1 MIKTKFYLIF
11 ALVFQVNS
19 SFGQGV
25 NNLWLL
31 GYDCC
36 HPPYFH
42 PMNLSF
48 NNLNLYIDT
57 VERNM
62 NLNSTNGVI
71 CDKNGDLL
79 FYSNGVY
86 IANAN
91 NDTMLNGSALN
102 PCLFTTDHSQY
113 GLTIPQANLIIP
125 FPGDSTKYY
134 LFHESSDDYVN
145 TYSSFYLYYSVIDM
159 TLDNGLGGVV
169 QKNTVLLNDTLVE
182 GRLTACKHA
191 NGRDWWLVSHEF
203 MKNNIYTFLITPGGI
218 QGPFANY
225 SQTQRDNYFGQC
237 VFSQQGDKY
246 VYYEPYDG
254 LDIFDF
260 DRCTGALSNQL
271 HIAINDSGAAGGAA
285 FSPSG
290 RYLYI
295 SSTFHIYQFD
305 MHAPDIA
312 LSRNTIAVWDS
323 FYSPSPPI
331 AALFYLAQLA
341 PDNKIYINTSNST
354 TVLHVIN
361 FPEVAG
367 SGCAFC
373 QHCIQLPALN
383 AFTIPNHPNYFLGA
397 EAGSICDTLH
407 IGIDDV
413 PDVESAFNLFP
424 NPATRL
430 LYVTQKA
437 HATIRALEV
446 FNTLGQKMDV
456 RYSSIKNNEYLEIN
470 VQHLSPG
477 VYFLEM
483 VTDEEKVVRR
493 FVRE

>member
-1 MIKTKFYLIF
+1 MKKLLIILYF
-11 ALVFQVNS
+11 FISDKVFS
-19 SFGQGV
+19 QGID
-25 NNLWLL
+25 NLWLL

-36 HPPYFH
+36 APYFH
-42 PMNLSF
+42 PMNLEFSSGS
-48 NNLNLYIDT
+48 LVIDT
-57 VERNM
+57 VTRNM
-62 NLNSTNGVI
+62 NLNCTNSVI
-71 CDKNGDLL
+71 CDKSGNLL

-91 NDTMLNGSALN
+91 NDTMLNGSGLN
-102 PCLFTTDHSQY
+102 PAYFTTNHTAH

-125 FPGDSTKYY
+125 FPDDSMKYY
-134 LFHESSDDYVN
+134 LFHETADDYPGA
-145 TYSSFYLYYSVIDM
+145 TYSSFYLYYSIIDM
-159 TLDNGLGGVV
+159 NLDNGLGGVA

-191 NGRDWWLVSHEF
+191 NGRDWWLISHEF
-203 MKNNIYTFLITPGGI
+203 NKNNIYSFLITPGGI
-218 QGPFANY
+218 QGPFNNY
-225 SQTQRDNYFGQC
+225 SQTRRDNYAGQS
-237 VFSQQGDKY
+237 VFSPQGDKY
-246 VYYEPYDG
+246 VYYEPYDD

-260 DRCTGALSNQL
+260 DRCTGTLSNQL
-271 HIAINDSGAAGGAA
+271 HIAINDSAGPGGVA

-290 RYLYI
+290 RFLYV
-295 SSTFHIYQFD
+295 SCTFYVYQFD
-305 MHAPDIA
+305 MYAPNISA
-312 LSRNTIAVWDS
+312 SQTTVAVWDT
-323 FYSPSPPI
+323 FYAPFPPFSTI
-331 AALFYLAQLA
+331 FYLSSLA
-341 PDNKIYINTSNST
+341 PDGKIYINSSNST
-354 TVLHVIN
+354 NALHVIN
-361 FPEVAG
+361 YPDSAG
-367 SGCAFC
+367 LSCDVC
-373 QHCIQLPALN
+373 QNCILLPALN
-383 AFTIPNHPNYFLGA
+383 GLTIPNHPNYFLGA
-397 EAGSICDTLH
+397 EAGSVCDTLH

-413 PDVESAFNLFP
+413 PDAESAFNLFP

>member
-1 MIKTKFYLIF
+1 MKKLLIILYF
-11 ALVFQVNS
+11 FISDKVFS
-19 SFGQGV
+19 QGID
-25 NNLWLL
+25 NLWLL

-36 HPPYFH
+36 APYFH
-42 PMNLSF
+42 PMNLEFSSGS
-48 NNLNLYIDT
+48 LVIDT
-57 VERNM
+57 VQRNM
-62 NLNSTNGVI
+62 NFLETNGVI
-71 CDKNGDLL
+71 CDKSGNLL

-91 NDTMLNGSALN
+91 NDTMLNGSGLN
-102 PCLFTTDHSQY
+102 PAYFTTNYTEY

-125 FPGDSTKYY
+125 FPDDSMKYY
-134 LFHESSDDYVN
+134 LFHETVDDYGN

-169 QKNTVLLNDTLVE
+169 QKNTVLLNDTLVL

-191 NGRDWWLVSHEF
+191 NGRDWWLISHEF
-203 MKNNIYTFLITPGGI
+203 NKNNIYSFLITPGGI
-218 QGPFANY
+218 QGPFNNY
-225 SQTQRDNYFGQC
+225 SQTRRDNYFGQS
-237 VFSQQGDKY
+237 VFSPQGDKY
-246 VYYEPYDG
+246 VYYEPYDD

-260 DRCTGALSNQL
+260 DRCTGTLSNQL
-271 HIAINDSGAAGGAA
+271 HIAINDSAGAGGAA

-295 SSTFHIYQFD
+295 SSMKYVYQFD

-312 LSRNTIAVWDS
+312 LSQTTVSVWDT
-323 FYSPSPPI
+323 FYAPFPP
-331 AALFYLAQLA
+331 AAATFYLAQLA
-341 PDNKIYINTSNST
+341 PDNKIYINCPNST

-373 QHCIQLPALN
+373 QHCIQLPAFN

-483 VTDEEKVVRR
+483 VTDGAKVVRR